1 MALQVWLP
9 LNGDI
14 KNLGLAE
21 TSLSS
26 VSSNISYT
34 TGKIGQCLS
43 ASSNVSANLIW
54 PDLAAKLAKGN
65 KYSLACWVKLTNTVT
80 SSWIIKLGSNS
91 CGLWWAASTARWVWN
106 ENDNGKR
113 VASTPIADDFD
124 NWHHL
129 VVTIDKTTPSET
141 VLCNYV
147 DGEPSDRP
155 SHTFDTTSLSDPTG
169 STIQISPYG
178 CMLNDLRI
186 YDHILSTKEIK
197 LLSQGLV
204 AHYPLNDGVGG
215 TNIAW
220 NSSLTDNLTSWAKS
234 GTWDF
239 VTKEGFKC
247 CHHTGAF
254 QTTAYISPKQ
264 TFNTTTDGMLPYNGL
279 IITMS
284 ADVLLENVVKGTTNY
299 FLALYKSGETIDG
312 SWKAPTIL
320 ANSGHF
326 TSTTSETLEP
336 SKLNGKGWTHV
347 WTTYK
352 WGDYA
357 WSNTNY
363 RLLFYAR
370 DYTGDVY
377 VKNLKIELGEKATPW
392 IPNPNDTL
400 YSTLGLNDGIVHD
413 CSGYGHDG
421 TAVGSGVSYSG
432 ETPRYMCSTDFQQSN
447 ATNGYINIGT
457 GGKVADEITV
467 SEWVYMDTW
476 TGDPH
481 PFSCTEGG
489 GWNIEN
495 RNGKPSFPVYVN
507 TVGYVHT
514 LNGDISTPSWTSLSS
529 GWHMFT
535 GTYDGFNVKLY
546 IDGELVASKATEKTD
561 KLPIHYHATNP
572 ILIHSEPTATTGSGS
587 YPACKMSDMRI
598 YAIALSAED
607 IKSLYETAASIDD
620 HGNVY
625 GYELEEV

>member
-54 PDLAAKLAKGN
+54 PDLAVKLAKGN
-65 KYSLACWVKLTNTVT
+65 KYSLACWVKLTNKVT

-113 VASTPIADDFD
+113 VASAPIADDFD

-197 LLSQGLV
+197 LLSQGLI

-215 TNIAW
+215 
-220 NSSLTDNLTSWAKS
+220 DNLIIFTWEMPNQNINGYALADYYFTEHLVSGQKYTITARIRMSEDKKSVLCYHSGGSYNMGGSWAVRKGEDEIYS
-234 GTWDF
+234 WTFTATDAMASQ
-239 VTKEGFKC
+239 TSNLGFGYLRIYVSNNQGIQGSTPITGSAY
-247 CHHTGAF
+247 CHW
-254 QTTAYISPKQ
+254 I
-264 TFNTTTDGMLPYNGL
+264 
-279 IITMS
+279 
-284 ADVLLENVVKGTTNY
+284 
-299 FLALYKSGETIDG
+299 
-312 SWKAPTIL
+312 
-320 ANSGHF
+320 
-326 TSTTSETLEP
+326 
-336 SKLNGKGWTHV
+336 
-347 WTTYK
+347 
-352 WGDYA
+352 
-357 WSNTNY
+357 
-363 RLLFYAR
+363 
-370 DYTGDVY
+370 
-377 VKNLKIELGEKATPW
+377 KIEKGEKSTPW
-392 IPNPNDTL
+392 VPNNHETVYDL
-400 YSTLGLNDGIVHD
+400 FGLSSGIVHD

-421 TAVGSGVSYSG
+421 AVIGSGISYSG

-457 GGKVADEITV
+457 GGKVTDEITV

-495 RNGKPSFPVYVN
+495 QSGKPSFPVYVN
-507 TVGYVHT
+507 TVGYVHAVS
-514 LNGDISTPSWTSLSS
+514 GDISTPLWTSLSS

-546 IDGELVASKATEKTD
+546 IDGELVASKATGKTD

-572 ILIHSEPTATTGSGS
+572 ILIHSEPTATSGSGS
-587 YPACKMSDMRI
+587 YPACKMSDLRI
-598 YAIALSAED
+598 YATALSAED
-607 IKSLYETAASIDD
+607 VKNLYETTASIDD
-620 HGNVY
+620 HNNIY
-625 GYELEEV
+625 AHELWEA